1 MQYSFPKGDRF
12 GQKGKSSS
20 PDLYYNL
27 PDTKTK
33 RGCSFGYGN
42 KLDLSKS
49 GNKYAPDPTNYNLK
63 SDFERD
69 FKKNGITF
77 GAGR

>member
-12 GQKGKSSS
+12 ASRGKTSS
-20 PDLYYNL
+20 PDIFYNV

-33 RGCSFGYGN
+33 KTCSFGFGN

-49 GNKYAPDPTNYNLK
+49 SKVPTDPTNYNLK
-63 SDFERD
+63 SDFEKD